1 LVKRRLVP
9 VSVSG
14 ALPPPGTP
22 VLRNAVDVGTMR
34 SGRDRSGLAVLR
46 IDALHDTLTCGD
58 ATLTPRI
65 PAWMA
70 LPEAVG
76 Q

>member
-1 LVKRRLVP
+1 
-9 VSVSG
+9 
-14 ALPPPGTP
+14 
-22 VLRNAVDVGTMR
+22 VDVGTMR
-34 SGRDRSGLAVLR
+34 SGRGKSGLAVLR
-46 IDALHDTLTCGD
+46 IDALPDILTCGG
-58 ATLTPRI
+58 ATLTPRV

>member
-1 LVKRRLVP
+1 
-9 VSVSG
+9 
-14 ALPPPGTP
+14 
-22 VLRNAVDVGTMR
+22 MR
-34 SGRDRSGLAVLR
+34 SGRDQSGLAVLR
-46 IDALHDTLTCGD
+46 IDALHDTLTCGGV
-58 ATLTPRI
+58 TLTPRI